1 MCNPLFPNPLPS
13 WAALFRKIPY
23 PVPNSLGVKPGH
35 PFLLLPSHP
44 PRQKQKEKGVETKE
58 RAKERVT
65 VCVISYL
72 YPATCSLKGYGSG
85 GAAAEATAVGFFSI
99 HTLSQTGLACPSRAP
114 LSPSPPPICGAGW
127 DLFGASRGPRPFTDN
142 PPHAKLPAVHNT
154 DRILDS
160 IILLIQISY
169 LPVCAIHEFSL
180 Q

>member
-1 MCNPLFPNPLPS
+1 MAERRDWTIFSRILLKAS
-13 WAALFRKIPY
+13 RRTITRKEH
-23 PVPNSLGVKPGH
+23 GV
-35 PFLLLPSHP
+35 
-44 PRQKQKEKGVETKE
+44 VC
-58 RAKERVT
+58 

-85 GAAAEATAVGFFSI
+85 SEATAVGFFGI
-99 HTLSQTGLACPSRAP
+99 HILSQTGLACPSRAP